1 MSGVS
6 GSSPRCDVRDAAL
19 PCGVAL
25 HAEVNGRPRRTQCIS
40 APGEP
45 ADPEAI
51 DVVPVPDD
59 SNTAL
64 NVDEFATIILD
75 VEAFES

>member
-1 MSGVS
+1 MSG
-6 GSSPRCDVRDAAL
+6 
-19 PCGVAL
+19 
-25 HAEVNGRPRRTQCIS
+25 
-40 APGEP
+40 PGEP

-51 DVVPVPDD
+51 DVVPVPDA